1 MPQVALCPSAKS
13 VIVASS
19 HPGQIGFVRSYR
31 LPMTG
36 DYVDTAGHS
45 GPVTCMAVSVD
56 ETVVVTASTDGSISF
71 YLVRACARGP
81 LWGVGSR

>member
-1 MPQVALCPSAKS
+1 MCPGAKS

-31 LPMTG
+31 MPMTG

-45 GPVTCMAVSVD
+45 APVTCMSVSVD
-56 ETVVVTASTDGSISF
+56 ETVVVTASVDGSISF
-71 YLVRACARGP
+71 DLVSCDA
-81 LWGVGSR
+81 